1 MERKII
7 QVNNREYIED
17 KRTKR
22 KANTKE
28 VRSRE
33 STLE

>member
-1 MERKII
+1 MGRKTTL
-7 QVNNREYIED
+7 VDNRVYIED
-17 KRTKR
+17 KMTKR